1 MRTRWRYLLAVPPLL
16 FLGVFY
22 FYPLITIFITSFVSE
37 GGGWKPGSLHR
48 LTSTGYY
55 AGVLWFT
62 TWQAALSTA
71 LTLLLAL
78 PGAYVFARFD
88 FKGKALIQS
97 LTVVPFVLP
106 TVVTAVAFK
115 ALLGPGGLV
124 NRGLM
129 AVFALDG
136 PPIRIDQTVWFFLL
150 AHVFF
155 NYTVVLRIVGGFW
168 ARLPKDLTEAA
179 RMLGASGFR
188 VFFRIT
194 LPLILPA
201 VVAAAM
207 LVFVFC
213 FTSFG
218 VVLILG
224 GPRLAT
230 VEVEIYRQAVH
241 LFNLPMAAALSLIQ
255 IVFTFGLM
263 GLYTWFERRSAV
275 SLMPAS
281 ALLANRRAHSRW
293 DRVTIGGNLA
303 LLVLLLGTPLLALFV
318 GSILTE
324 TGLALT
330 YYRGLFEN
338 LTHSIMY
345 VSPVTAMVNSLGFAL
360 AATVAALVIGWF
372 SAAFLAGSKGRT
384 AGIFDPIFMLPL
396 STSAVTLGFGFI
408 IALDEPPLNLRT
420 SVLLP
425 AAAHAMVAFPFVI
438 RSLLPAWRSIPRQL
452 KESAAMLGASP
463 WRAWR
468 HVDWPILRRA
478 LWVGGVFAFAIS
490 MGEFGATVFVARPE
504 TATLPLAIYRY
515 LNYPGALNFGR
526 AMAMSCVL
534 MLTTSAG
541 FLLIEKFKSVGG
553 DF

>member
-22 FYPLITIFITSFVSE
+22 FYPLITIFITSFVPE

-179 RMLGASGFR
+179 RLLGASGFR
-188 VFFRIT
+188 AFFRIT

-255 IVFTFGLM
+255 IVFTFGLV
-263 GLYTWFERRSAV
+263 GLYTWFERRNAV

-281 ALLANRRAHSRW
+281 ALLANRRACSRW
-293 DRVTIGGNLA
+293 DRAAIGGNLA

-330 YYRGLFEN
+330 YYRALFEN

-360 AATVAALVIGWF
+360 AATAAALVIGWF
-372 SAAFLAGSKGRT
+372 SAAFLAGSNGRI
-384 AGIFDPIFMLPL
+384 AAIFDPIFMLPL

-425 AAAHAMVAFPFVI
+425 PAAHAMVAFPFVI

-452 KESAAMLGASP
+452 KEAAAMLGASP

-515 LNYPGALNFGR
+515 LNYPGNLNFGR